1 MALPSGRHSDGQE
14 KLRQRP
20 RAGQRWKQPVP
31 RAGGRGR
38 SCPLKSGQEGGHCR
52 EQRERGCVRREGV
65 PERPEVRD
73 AVSPPGW
80 FSLLLWQGCRAGQDS
95 SGRLAWPRTGLVP
108 GPEAGA
114 GPPFVPGQPRAAE
127 LKQRGPEGALLTGTE
142 VRSWG

>member
-1 MALPSGRHSDGQE
+1 MALPSGRHLDGQE
-14 KLRQRP
+14 RPRQRT

-31 RAGGRGR
+31 RAGGRGS

-65 PERPEVRD
+65 LERSEVRD
-73 AVSPPGW
+73 AVSLLGL
-80 FSLLLWQGCRAGQDS
+80 FSFLLWQGCRAGQDN
-95 SGRLAWPRTGLVP
+95 GGELAWPRTGLVP
-108 GPEAGA
+108 GPEAEA
-114 GPPFVPGQPRAAE
+114 GPPLVPGQPRAAE